1 CLTAY
6 STRANGLPHDL
17 INRLFFF
24 ASRRRHARSKR
35 DWSSDVCSSDL
46 VKFLFLNYRFN
57 RQQLVS
63 TWSLNQHG
71 FELGVNNVYLVETT
85 YRLVFGVHALT
96 GRSCTFGASNE
107 AVNQVVTNV
116 VSAFPGRIL
125 RKASPRAHNF
135 LLTEVVVADA
145 LATGYVADNV
155 EALTAKESFELSS
168 LLKDVVVV
176 AT

>member
-1 CLTAY
+1 
-6 STRANGLPHDL
+6 
-17 INRLFFF
+17 
-24 ASRRRHARSKR
+24 
-35 DWSSDVCSSDL
+35 
-46 VKFLFLNYRFN
+46 
-57 RQQLVS
+57 
-63 TWSLNQHG
+63 
-71 FELGVNNVYLVETT
+71 
-85 YRLVFGVHALT
+85 
-96 GRSCTFGASNE
+96 NE

-176 AT
+176 ATTHTAVRRGHETGCNFAVFTLAQHWVRPRASWWKTAHQVQHLGCG